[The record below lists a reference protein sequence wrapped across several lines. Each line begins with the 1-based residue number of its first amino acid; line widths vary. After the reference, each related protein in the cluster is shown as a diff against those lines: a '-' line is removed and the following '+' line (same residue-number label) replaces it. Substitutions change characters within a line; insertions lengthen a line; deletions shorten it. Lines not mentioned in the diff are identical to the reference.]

1 MWLGLAIDPLIF
13 AKEIGYYPEE
23 YCNLSGIEYRIID
36 FQYHAY
42 LIMPRNNQE
51 VGTVLEYQ
59 GSCQKKAFRIKHL
72 EKEKVL

>member
-42 LIMPRNNQE
+42 LIMPRNN
-51 VGTVLEYQ
+51 
-59 GSCQKKAFRIKHL
+59 
-72 EKEKVL
+72 